1 MISCPSYSPTG
12 KGVKSEVYVIPLDDR
27 SIWGEGGERERGGER
42 KREGERGGRER
53 ERRERER
60 EREGGRRERE
70 ERERGKKKK

>member
-42 KREGERGGRER
+42 KRERER
-53 ERRERER
+53 EGRER